1 MAADYEV
8 LVSPDKHITIELPQG
23 APGPTGPKGDQG
35 DVGPAGPQGIQ
46 GPKGDTGIQGPQGDP
61 GPQGVKGD
69 TGAQGPAGTTDH
81 SALASLSNDDHT
93 QYFNTVRGDN
103 RYYTKVALDAGQL
116 DNRYYTEAE
125 TTTLLA
131 GKSNTGHT
139 HVVAD
144 IGDFSTASTAS
155 ANAAIAAASID
166 ALNDVSIG
174 TPASGQVLTHN
185 GTQWINSAPTFAIQ
199 MGLSVGENSELTI
212 CEYAVS
218 PFVVQKAYFKTTA
231 GTITANIK
239 KNGTSIT
246 GLSAL
251 SLNSTQQNA
260 TATALNTV
268 AVGNKLT
275 VALTSN
281 AGATI
286 VSILLECT
294 KA

>member
-61 GPQGVKGD
+61 GPQG
-69 TGAQGPAGTTDH
+69 PAGTTDH
-81 SALASLSNDDHT
+81 SALANLSNDDHT

-166 ALNDVSIG
+166 ALNGVSIG

-185 GTQWINSAPTFAIQ
+185 GTQWINTAPTFAIQ

-218 PFVVQKAYFKTTA
+218 PFVVQKAYFKTTV

-251 SLNSTQQNA
+251 SLTSTQQNA

-281 AGATI
+281 SGATV

>member
-23 APGPTGPKGDQG
+23 APGPTGPKGDKG
-35 DVGPAGPQGIQ
+35 DTGPTGPQGPA
-46 GPKGDTGIQGPQGDP
+46 GPKGDTGTQGNQGDQGPT
-61 GPQGVKGD
+61 GPKGD

-81 SALASLSNDDHT
+81 SALANLTNDDHT
-93 QYFNTVRGDN
+93 QYFNTTRGDN
-103 RYYTKVALDAGQL
+103 RYYTQVALDAGQL

-125 TTTLLA
+125 TATLLA

-139 HVVAD
+139 HVVAN
-144 IGDFSTASTAS
+144 ITDFAAASTAS
-155 ANAAIAAASID
+155 ANTAIAAASID
-166 ALNDVSIG
+166 ALSDVSIG

-246 GLSAL
+246 GLGAL
-251 SLNSTQQNA
+251 SLTTTQGNA

-281 AGATI
+281 AGATVI
-286 VSILLECT
+286 SILLECT